1 MNDNLTKFSV
11 GLFLLFGLISIL
23 FLSLKA
29 SNLVGSSY
37 TDGYRLV
44 AFFDNVGGL
53 KPRAAVRSSGVL
65 VGRVEKIEFDDEMYQ
80 AKVVLRVDKD
90 MKFPTDSSI
99 KVLTAGLLGEN
110 YLGIMPGA
118 ETEYFV
124 DSDEIELTQS
134 AVILENIIS
143 QFLYNFQENKE

>member
-11 GLFLLFGLISIL
+11 GVFLLFGLISIL

-37 TDGYRLV
+37 EDGYRLV

-65 VGRVEKIEFDDEMYQ
+65 VGRVEKIEFDDEIYQ
-80 AKVVLRVDKD
+80 AKVFLRVDRD
-90 MKFPTDSSI
+90 MKFPIDSSI

-143 QFLYNFQENKE
+143 QFLYNFQEKQE

>member
-1 MNDNLTKFSV
+1 MDGNKLVFSV
-11 GLFLLFGLISIL
+11 GIFFLFGVTSIL

-29 SNLVGSSY
+29 SNLVGSSFA
-37 TDGYRLV
+37 DGYRLV

-65 VGRVEKIEFDDEMYQ
+65 VGRVEKIEFDDKMYQ
-80 AKVVLRVDKD
+80 AKVYLRLDKTT
-90 MKFPTDSSI
+90 KFPTDSSV
-99 KVLTAGLLGEN
+99 KVLTAGLLGEK

-118 ETEYFV
+118 EIEYL
-124 DSDEIELTQS
+124 DDTDEIEMTQS

-143 QFLYNFQENKE
+143 QFLYNFQGKQD

>member
-1 MNDNLTKFSV
+1 MNNKLTNFSV
-11 GLFLLFGLISIL
+11 GIFFMLGLASIL

-29 SNLVGSSY
+29 SNLVGSSFS
-37 TDGYRLV
+37 DGYRLV
-44 AFFDNVGGL
+44 AYFDNVGGL

-65 VGRVEKIEFDDEMYQ
+65 VGRVEKIEFDDEIYQ
-80 AKVVLRVDKD
+80 AKVYLRLDKD

-99 KVLTAGLLGEN
+99 KVLTAGLLGEK

-118 ETEYFV
+118 ETAYLA
-124 DSDEIELTQS
+124 DTDEIELTQS

-143 QFLYNFQENKE
+143 QFLYNFQEKR

>member
-11 GLFLLFGLISIL
+11 GVFLLFGLISIL

-37 TDGYRLV
+37 SDGYRLV

-65 VGRVEKIEFDDEMYQ
+65 VGRVEKIEFDDEIYQ
-80 AKVVLRVDKD
+80 AKVFLMVDKD

-118 ETEYFV
+118 ETEYFA

-143 QFLYNFQENKE
+143 QFLYNFQENKD

>member
-11 GLFLLFGLISIL
+11 GVFLLFGLISIL

-37 TDGYRLV
+37 SDGYRLV

-65 VGRVEKIEFDDEMYQ
+65 VGRVEKIEFDDEIYQ
-80 AKVVLRVDKD
+80 AKVFLRVDK
-90 MKFPTDSSI
+90 I
-99 KVLTAGLLGEN
+99 GRAHV
-110 YLGIMPGA
+110 
-118 ETEYFV
+118 
-124 DSDEIELTQS
+124 
-134 AVILENIIS
+134 
-143 QFLYNFQENKE
+143 

>member
-11 GLFLLFGLISIL
+11 GVFLLFGLMSIL

-65 VGRVEKIEFDDEMYQ
+65 VGRVEKIEFDDEVYQ
-80 AKVVLRVDKD
+80 AKVFLKVDKD
-90 MKFPTDSSI
+90 MKFPIDSSI

-118 ETEYFV
+118 ETDYFV

>member
-1 MNDNLTKFSV
+1 M
-11 GLFLLFGLISIL
+11 
-23 FLSLKA
+23 
-29 SNLVGSSY
+29 
-37 TDGYRLV
+37 V

-65 VGRVEKIEFDDEMYQ
+65 VGRVEKIEFDDEIYQ
-80 AKVVLRVDKD
+80 AKVFLRVDKD
-90 MKFPTDSSI
+90 MRFPTDSSI

>member
-1 MNDNLTKFSV
+1 MNNNRTNFSV
-11 GLFLLFGLISIL
+11 GLFFLFGLASIF

-29 SNLVGSSY
+29 SNLVGSSFS
-37 TDGYRLV
+37 DGYRLV

-53 KPRAAVRSSGVL
+53 KARAAVRSSGVL
-65 VGRVEKIEFDDEMYQ
+65 VGRVEKIEFDDEVYQ
-80 AKVVLRVDKD
+80 AKVYLRLDKN

-99 KVLTAGLLGEN
+99 KVLTAGLLGEK

-118 ETEYFV
+118 ETAYLA
-124 DSDEIELTQS
+124 DTDEIELTQS

-143 QFLYNFQENKE
+143 QFLYNFQEKR

>member
-11 GLFLLFGLISIL
+11 GVFLLFGLISI

-37 TDGYRLV
+37 SDGYRLV

-65 VGRVEKIEFDDEMYQ
+65 VEVEKIEFDDEIYQ
-80 AKVVLRVDKD
+80 AKVFLRVDKD

-99 KVLTAGLLGEN
+99 KVLTSGLLGEN

-118 ETEYFV
+118 ETEYFA

>member
-1 MNDNLTKFSV
+1 MF
-11 GLFLLFGLISIL
+11 
-23 FLSLKA
+23 
-29 SNLVGSSY
+29 
-37 TDGYRLV
+37 
-44 AFFDNVGGL
+44 
-53 KPRAAVRSSGVL
+53 
-65 VGRVEKIEFDDEMYQ
+65 
-80 AKVVLRVDKD
+80 LRVDKD

-134 AVILENIIS
+134 RLFWKILFPNFFIIFRKTRISVNVILG
-143 QFLYNFQENKE
+143 KRHV

>member
-1 MNDNLTKFSV
+1 MGNNKLIFSV
-11 GLFLLFGLISIL
+11 GVFFLFGLASIL

-29 SNLVGSSY
+29 SNLIESSY
-37 TDGYRLV
+37 ADGYRLV

-65 VGRVEKIEFDDEMYQ
+65 VGRVEKIEFDDEVYQ
-80 AKVVLRVDKD
+80 AKVYLRIDKD
-90 MKFPTDSSI
+90 MKFPTDSSL

-110 YLGIMPGA
+110 YLGITPGA
-118 ETEYFV
+118 ETVYFSE
-124 DSDEIELTQS
+124 SDEIELTQS

-143 QFLYNFQENKE
+143 QFLYNFQEKQE